1 MADTRFLRQSPHI
14 GFGQKMINAAG
25 TLKSIYD
32 IGSTIYKVGKI
43 AAPIISALL

>member
-1 MADTRFLRQSPHI
+1 MAHTHNLQQSQHMN
-14 GFGQKMINAAG
+14 FGQKMVNAAG

-32 IGSTIYKVGKI
+32 IGSTIYKVGRI

>member
-43 AAPIISALL
+43 AAPITSALL